1 MGGVIIDS
9 FTEMREN
16 DEIIEKDKNGMC
28 FICGK
33 DRATIENE
41 SEVFKEHIK
50 PHDLWNYIYFI
61 FCLKQKD
68 PTDYSGMEYEIND
81 KMSNDDINW
90 FPIVDNSGDD

>member
-1 MGGVIIDS
+1 M
-9 FTEMREN
+9 
-16 DEIIEKDKNGMC
+16 
-28 FICGK
+28 
-33 DRATIENE
+33 
-41 SEVFKEHIK
+41 FKEHIK